1 MPKKI
6 HMNAR
11 TGKNKQ
17 KEKNGQKEKN
27 DINSLALPIVRVP
40 IVRVPNAIFR
50 GIIDGYDRNGNAIKN
65 NNESFKDSLNQDTAK
80 YLI

>member
-1 MPKKI
+1 MSKKI
-6 HMNAR
+6 HMNTR

-27 DINSLALPIVRVP
+27 DITSLPLP

-65 NNESFKDSLNQDTAK
+65 NNELSKDSLNDVNNII
-80 YLI
+80 L